1 MAEGIGGIQAM
12 LSQSIA
18 QSGLRIEEVVLLVY
32 VQSLVGIMG
41 IFCLDKL
48 IVDTICLVADMA
60 VLQVGKGFQSFGQG
74 EGAFQIS
81 TVVSFV
87 GVRVIIGIGLSVI
100 HVMIAQILVGDI
112 GKFSEM
118 VAGKLL
124 QGDAAQE
131 VQTMAFVVG
140 IP

>member
-87 GVRVIIGIGLSVI
+87 GVRVIIGIELSVI

-131 VQTMAFVVG
+131 VQTITFVVG

>member
-81 TVVSFV
+81 TVVSLV
-87 GVRVIIGIGLSVI
+87 GVRVIIRIGLSVI

-124 QGDAAQE
+124 
-131 VQTMAFVVG
+131 
-140 IP
+140 

>member
-1 MAEGIGGIQAM
+1 
-12 LSQSIA
+12 
-18 QSGLRIEEVVLLVY
+18 
-32 VQSLVGIMG
+32 
-41 IFCLDKL
+41 
-48 IVDTICLVADMA
+48 MA

-81 TVVSFV
+81 TVVSLV

-112 GKFSEM
+112 GEFSEM